1 MTKAT
6 SNKRFGEENSKSHLV
21 ASGSLFRGKRLK
33 MSTLTGV
40 ALASLA
46 FATCCPASFADANDD
61 KIVDQIESESQN
73 EVQNSSIE
81 KLQEILVRD
90 PKNYK
95 AHLVMAGFLDRMG
108 LEDQAEEEY
117 CQAVSYGPNDPK
129 AIVELVKARFK
140 RGQIDAAWA
149 LLREAQRKFNN
160 DPEILYWVG
169 NYMYKSKEIERAE
182 SMFVVALGSKKKVF
196 GLHTA
201 LAAIR
206 VRTRPGEALRFA
218 EIDLAENPN
227 YDLALRVKGFALMQ
241 LRQYER
247 AAVPLKAV
255 YEHDFKNEELSRNY
269 AECLYWL
276 GDYKT
281 ALDPALQNLCS
292 TASPYVNNVESKL
305 LLFKI
310 MKRVP
315 NDAIAP
321 AVAKVVERND
331 RKGRHSAF
339 YFALG
344 DVLDGLNKQTLAIQQ
359 YRRGLKIDPEFARG
373 YFRLGKD
380 QLQIGHDEE
389 ALASYRHAYMLR
401 PSDPEIGSAYR
412 RLQDRLSI
420 RDEDFA
426 GAWKQWLKSKIRS

>member
-1 MTKAT
+1 MAEVNNQMTVQ
-6 SNKRFGEENSKSHLV
+6 NSIRTLLIGLASASAFTLV
-21 ASGSLFRGKRLK
+21 AP
-33 MSTLTGV
+33 
-40 ALASLA
+40 LAGLA
-46 FATCCPASFADANDD
+46 TPEDD
-61 KIVDQIESESQN
+61 KLIAQIESESEN
-73 EVQNSSIE
+73 EVQNSSLE
-81 KLQEILVRD
+81 KLQEIIARD
-90 PKNYK
+90 PKNYR

-129 AIVELVKARFK
+129 AMIELVKARFK

-149 LLREAQRKFNN
+149 LLREAQKKFKN

-182 SMFVVALGSKKKVF
+182 SMFVVALGSKKKIF

-218 EIDLAENPN
+218 EIDLAENPK

-241 LRQYER
+241 LKQYER
-247 AAVPLKAV
+247 AAEPLKTV
-255 YEHDFKNEELSRNY
+255 YEHDFKNEDLSKNY

-276 GDYKT
+276 GRYEE
-281 ALDPALQNLCS
+281 ALDPALQNLSS

-310 MKRVP
+310 LKRVP
-315 NDAIAP
+315 KNSIAP
-321 AVAKVVERND
+321 AIAKVVERND
-331 RKGRHSAF
+331 RKGKHSAF

-344 DVLDGLNKQTLAIQQ
+344 DVLDGLNRQDLAILQ
-359 YRRGLKIDPEFARG
+359 YRRGLEIDPDFARG

-380 QLQIGHDEE
+380 QLHVGKDEQ
-389 ALASYRHAYMLR
+389 ALESFKKAYMLR
-401 PSDPEIGSAYR
+401 PADPEIGAAYR
-412 RLQDRLSI
+412 RLQDRISI
-420 RDEDFA
+420 RNEDFA
-426 GAWKQWLKSKIRS
+426 GAWKHWIKSKIGS